1 MLLWLA
7 RSGPLVEMIAAIQLF
22 NEMVSK
28 FFWVLQLRCDAYIQD
43 DGMHWMALVRCFDD
57 GLYLSPDAFGIAK
70 DAALSLLIAARFKRS
85 VFFGSQK

>member
-7 RSGPLVEMIAAIQLF
+7 RSGSLVVMIAAIQLF

-43 DGMHWMALVRCFDD
+43 ERDALDG
-57 GLYLSPDAFGIAK
+57 FG
-70 DAALSLLIAARFKRS
+70 SLL
-85 VFFGSQK
+85 